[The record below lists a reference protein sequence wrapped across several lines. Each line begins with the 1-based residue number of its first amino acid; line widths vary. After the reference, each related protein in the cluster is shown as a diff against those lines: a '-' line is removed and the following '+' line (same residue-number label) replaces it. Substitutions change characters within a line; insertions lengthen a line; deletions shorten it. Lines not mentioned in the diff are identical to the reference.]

1 METRFNLVIGKVL
14 SDPVWIEEAFRYLPL
29 GPTLQDIVLSHGRR
43 IYTQD
48 QGRLVLRWNNEP
60 FGSSDAENYVFLPL
74 RNCKIVT
81 RELDRLI
88 SIASDTALAL
98 PCVRS
103 KPLKAQS
110 TQPPISLSRLPNGSA
125 CQTSP
130 PPAFI
135 LFFYSREKS
144 VPTPFKIKPNCPTYI
159 RKISLNSYMQLFSF
173 FKKVAW

>member
-14 SDPVWIEEAFRYLPL
+14 SDPVWIEKAFRYLPL

-103 KPLKAQS
+103 KPSKAQS
-110 TQPPISLSRLPNGSA
+110 TLSLLDAQVGFRRALLSKHT
-125 CQTSP
+125 CH
-130 PPAFI
+130 AFI
-135 LFFYSREKS
+135 SIFY
-144 VPTPFKIKPNCPTYI
+144 F
-159 RKISLNSYMQLFSF
+159 L
-173 FKKVAW
+173 